1 MAIETVKRPYELLV
15 RWREGKISGAHV
27 GFELTATEDGKVLST
42 TPLPVMTVDIGQGI
56 GFPLKDILDQV
67 HVDAI
72 TGMDTAQAEVKTVNE
87 TCAKHE
93 ATIVELE
100 KQLTNAQTSVA
111 ALNEQNQKL
120 LEQVIELKAAA
131 I

>member
-1 MAIETVKRPYELLV
+1 MIETVKRPYELLV

-42 TPLPVMTVDIGQGI
+42 TPLPVMPVDIGQGV
-56 GFPLKDILDQV
+56 GFPLKDILEQI

-87 TCAKHE
+87 TCFKHE
-93 ATIVELE
+93 ATI
-100 KQLTNAQTSVA
+100 A
-111 ALNEQNQKL
+111 ALTTEL
-120 LEQVIELKAAA
+120 AALKA
-131 I
+131 IPE